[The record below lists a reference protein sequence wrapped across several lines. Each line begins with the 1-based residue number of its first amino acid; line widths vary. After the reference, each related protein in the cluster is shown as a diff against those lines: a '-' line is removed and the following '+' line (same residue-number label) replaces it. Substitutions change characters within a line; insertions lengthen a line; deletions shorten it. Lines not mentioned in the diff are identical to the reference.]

1 MNYEI
6 KGNVVPAV
14 EVSLSRGE
22 SVFTQSGGMFYQ
34 TEGIKMDTN
43 TRGGLFKGIGR
54 MFAGESMFMATYTA
68 TQDAKVA
75 FASTVPGSIIPVD
88 VSEGRFTIQKG
99 AFLAAES
106 SIELRT
112 TFNKKLGTG
121 FFGGEGFILQELSGR
136 GIAFLEVDGDA
147 IEMNLAPGEVL
158 KVDTGNLVG
167 FEDSVRY
174 EVESVKGLGNILF
187 GGEGLFLTK
196 LTGPG
201 KVILQTMNMNEFVMR
216 ARSSTLFSS
225 ISRFCPHT

>member
-121 FFGGEGFILQELSGR
+121 FFGGEGFILQESSGR

-201 KVILQTMNMNEFVMR
+201 KVILQTMNMNEFALRVG
-216 ARSSTLFSS
+216 SYIPTST
-225 ISRFCPHT
+225 T

>member
-201 KVILQTMNMNEFVMR
+201 KVILQTMNMNEFALRVGSYMPK
-216 ARSSTLFSS
+216 ST
-225 ISRFCPHT
+225 T

>member
-121 FFGGEGFILQELSGR
+121 FFGGEGFIHQELSGR

-201 KVILQTMNMNEFVMR
+201 KVILQTMNMNEFVLRIDSYMPK
-216 ARSSTLFSS
+216 ST
-225 ISRFCPHT
+225 T

>member
-75 FASTVPGSIIPVD
+75 FASTLPGSIIPVD

-99 AFLAAES
+99 ALLAAES

-187 GGEGLFLTK
+187 GGEGLFLTR

-201 KVILQTMNMNEFVMR
+201 KVILQTMNMNEFVLRIDSYMPK
-216 ARSSTLFSS
+216 ST
-225 ISRFCPHT
+225 T

>member
-34 TEGIKMDTN
+34 TEGIKMDT

-75 FASTVPGSIIPVD
+75 FASTLPGSIIPVD

-187 GGEGLFLTK
+187 GGEGLFLTR

-201 KVILQTMNMNEFVMR
+201 KVILQTMNMNEFVLRIDSYMPK
-216 ARSSTLFSS
+216 ST
-225 ISRFCPHT
+225 T